1 MTLMKEPDEKVIP
14 EGALASPMH
23 KVAVIVAV
31 ISVGA
36 AVVATG
42 LGVAVVGVAAV
53 AGFDRVISKGAAEP
67 TPTAEGRYQLAGGLH
82 HYEWARY
89 S

>member
-1 MTLMKEPDEKVIP
+1 MTLMKEPGEKVIP
-14 EGALASPMH
+14 DSALASPMH
-23 KVAVIVAV
+23 KVAMIVAV

-36 AVVATG
+36 AAVATG
-42 LGVAVVGVAAV
+42 LGVAVV

>member
-1 MTLMKEPDEKVIP
+1 MK
-14 EGALASPMH
+14 MH
-23 KVAVIVAV
+23 KVAMIVAV

-36 AVVATG
+36 AAVATG

-67 TPTAEGRYQLAGGLH
+67 TRAAEGRSQLAGGLH
-82 HYEWARY
+82 HYEWDRFSAGSR